1 MLKMKG
7 IVGAEKGYLSEE
19 AYIIILIS
27 YLQKTFHL
35 TRAQTG
41 IQPGKLVKEIQPND
55 KDVNLGYAFSLSGQ
69 FGKKEM
75 NNIKATG

>member
-1 MLKMKG
+1 MLKLKG
-7 IVGAEKGYLSEE
+7 IVGADKGYLSEE

-41 IQPGKLVKEIQPND
+41 IQPGKLVKEMKPND
-55 KDVNLGYAFSLSGQ
+55 KDLNLGYAFSLSGQ
-69 FGKKEM
+69 LGQKEM
-75 NNIKATG
+75 KNIEETG

>member
-1 MLKMKG
+1 MNTYFQTNVELRRLAFYWLQMLKMKG

-41 IQPGKLVKEIQPND
+41 I
-55 KDVNLGYAFSLSGQ
+55 
-69 FGKKEM
+69 
-75 NNIKATG
+75 